1 MIGPFFR
8 ILYAKSYNFYCCWNP
23 RALFGQSCYG
33 IFFGVGIS
41 FCGVNKNLKHLDR
54 IGAYL
59 LKIAIILL
67 GLVFNVNQVSRIASE
82 SFLLV
87 LGLVT
92 ITSLLGFVL
101 YFVFNV
107 SKRFSILSTAGT
119 AICGAT
125 AVYSVSPLIN
135 AKSNE
140 VGSVLSIIFILN
152 AFAMIFYPMIGDAL
166 NLTQEQFGV
175 WVGLSVHDTSSVA
188 AISTLYGEETTEV
201 ALITKLVRTLFLI
214 PLIITL
220 GILFKRK
227 FQRSQFPLFIA
238 LFILALIIAGVS
250 DLSDSVI
257 LSASLLFNILIV
269 LAVYLI
275 GSQVNFRTLLEFTK
289 HSMMHTISIWMSISV
304 ISLFLVLN
312 FV

>member
-1 MIGPFFR
+1 MQNHIFF
-8 ILYAKSYNFYCCWNP
+8 ILVGILGLYLANP
-23 RALFGQSCYG
+23 VFAF
-33 IFFGVGIS
+33 FFGVGIS
-41 FCGVNKNLKHLDR
+41 FFGISKNLKYLDV
-54 IGAYL
+54 IGSYL

-67 GLVFNVNQVSRIASE
+67 GLVFDVNSVSSLATE

-92 ITSLLGFVL
+92 ITSFLGVVL

-125 AVYSVSPLIN
+125 AVSSVSTLIN

-152 AFAMIFYPMIGDAL
+152 AVAMIFYPAIGGAL
-166 NLTQEQFGV
+166 KLTQEQFGV

-188 AISTLYGEETTEV
+188 AISTLYGENTTEV

-214 PLIITL
+214 PLII
-220 GILFKRK
+220 ILSISFKSK
-227 FQRSQFPLFIA
+227 LQSSQFPLFII
-238 LFILALIIAGVS
+238 LFLLVLIISSFV
-250 DLSDSVI
+250 DLPDAVT
-257 LSASLLFNILIV
+257 LSASLLFKFLIL
-269 LAVYLI
+269 LAVYVI
-275 GSQVNFRTLLEFTK
+275 GSQVNLRTLFQLTK
-289 HSMMHTISIWMSISV
+289 HSMMHTISMWMSVSA

>member
-1 MIGPFFR
+1 MKNH
-8 ILYAKSYNFYCCWNP
+8 ILFILVGILGLYLANP
-23 RALFGQSCYG
+23 VFAF
-33 IFFGVGIS
+33 FFGVGIS
-41 FCGVNKNLKHLDR
+41 YFFGISKNLKYLDR
-54 IGAYL
+54 IGSYL

-67 GLVFNVNQVSRIASE
+67 GLVFDVNSVSGLASE

-92 ITSLLGFVL
+92 ITSFLGVVL

-152 AFAMIFYPMIGDAL
+152 AVAMIFYPMIGDAL

-188 AISTLYGEETTEV
+188 AISTLYGENTTEV
-201 ALITKLVRTLFLI
+201 ALITKLIRTLFLI

-257 LSASLLFNILIV
+257 LSASLLFKFLIV
-269 LAVYLI
+269 LALYFI
-275 GSQVNFRTLLEFTK
+275 GSQVNFRTLLQLTK
-289 HSMMHTISIWMSISV
+289 HSMIHTISLWIIISF
-304 ISLFLVLN
+304 ISL
-312 FV
+312 

>member
-1 MIGPFFR
+1 M
-8 ILYAKSYNFYCCWNP
+8 
-23 RALFGQSCYG
+23 
-33 IFFGVGIS
+33 
-41 FCGVNKNLKHLDR
+41 
-54 IGAYL
+54 
-59 LKIAIILL
+59 L
-67 GLVFNVNQVSRIASE
+67 GLVFDGYSVSSLANE

-92 ITSLLGFVL
+92 ITSFLGVVL

-125 AVYSVSPLIN
+125 AVSSVSPLIN

-152 AFAMIFYPMIGDAL
+152 AVAMIFYPAIGDAL
-166 NLTQEQFGV
+166 KLTQEQFGV

-188 AISTLYGEETTEV
+188 AISTLYGENTTEV
-201 ALITKLVRTLFLI
+201 ALITKLIRTLFLI
-214 PLIITL
+214 PLIIIL

-238 LFILALIIAGVS
+238 LFILVLIIAGRSV
-250 DLSDSVI
+250 LPDSVI
-257 LSASLLFNILIV
+257 LSASLLFKFLIV
-269 LAVYLI
+269 LALYFI
-275 GSQVNFRTLLEFTK
+275 GSQVNFRTLFQLTK
-289 HSMMHTISIWMSISV
+289 HSMIHAISLWIIISLV
-304 ISLFLVLN
+304 SLFLVLN

>member
-1 MIGPFFR
+1 MLNHIIFILIG
-8 ILYAKSYNFYCCWNP
+8 ILGLYLANP
-23 RALFGQSCYG
+23 VLAF
-33 IFFGVGIS
+33 FFGVGIS
-41 FCGVNKNLKHLDR
+41 FFGINKDLKHLDR
-54 IGAYL
+54 IGSYL

-67 GLVFNVNQVSRIASE
+67 GLVFNVNQVSSIASE

-87 LGLVT
+87 LVLVT
-92 ITSLLGFVL
+92 ITSFLGVVL

-125 AVYSVSPLIN
+125 AVSSVSPLIN
-135 AKSNE
+135 AKPKE

-152 AFAMIFYPMIGDAL
+152 AIAMIFFPMIGEAL
-166 NLTQEQFGV
+166 NLTKEQFGI
-175 WVGLSVHDTSSVA
+175 WIGLSVHDTSSVA
-188 AISTLYGEETTEV
+188 AISTLYGENTTEV

-214 PLIITL
+214 PLII
-220 GILFKRK
+220 ILSISFKSK
-227 FQRSQFPLFIA
+227 LQSSQFPLFII
-238 LFILALIIAGVS
+238 LFLLVLIISSFV
-250 DLSDSVI
+250 DLPDAVT
-257 LSASLLFNILIV
+257 LSASLLFKFLII
-269 LAVYLI
+269 LAVYVI

-289 HSMMHTISIWMSISV
+289 HSMMHTISMWMSVSA

>member
-1 MIGPFFR
+1 MLNHIIFILIG
-8 ILYAKSYNFYCCWNP
+8 ILGLYLANP
-23 RALFGQSCYG
+23 VLAF
-33 IFFGVGIS
+33 FFGVGIS
-41 FCGVNKNLKHLDR
+41 LFGLNKDLKHLDR
-54 IGAYL
+54 IGSYL

-67 GLVFNVNQVSRIASE
+67 GLVFNVNQVSSIALE

-87 LGLVT
+87 LGLMT
-92 ITSLLGFVL
+92 ITSLLGVVL

-125 AVYSVSPLIN
+125 AVSSVSPLIN

-152 AFAMIFYPMIGDAL
+152 AVAMIFYPMIGDAL

-188 AISTLYGEETTEV
+188 AISTLYGENTTEV
-201 ALITKLVRTLFLI
+201 ALITKLIRTLFLI

-220 GILFKRK
+220 GILFKGK

-257 LSASLLFNILIV
+257 LSASLLFKFLIV
-269 LAVYLI
+269 LALYFI
-275 GSQVNFRTLLEFTK
+275 GSQVNVRTLFQLTK
-289 HSMMHTISIWMSISV
+289 HSMIHTISLWIIISFM
-304 ISLFLVLN
+304 SLFLVLN

>member
-1 MIGPFFR
+1 MQNHIFF
-8 ILYAKSYNFYCCWNP
+8 ILVGILGLYLANP
-23 RALFGQSCYG
+23 VFAF
-33 IFFGVGIS
+33 FFGVGFSFFGIS
-41 FCGVNKNLKHLDR
+41 KNLKYLDV
-54 IGAYL
+54 IGSYL

-67 GLVFNVNQVSRIASE
+67 GLVFDVNSVSSLATE

-92 ITSLLGFVL
+92 ITSFLGVVL

-125 AVYSVSPLIN
+125 AVSSVSPLIN

-152 AFAMIFYPMIGDAL
+152 AVAMIFYPAIGGAL
-166 NLTQEQFGV
+166 KLTQEQFGV

-188 AISTLYGEETTEV
+188 AISTLYGENTTEV

-214 PLIITL
+214 PLII
-220 GILFKRK
+220 ILSISFKSK
-227 FQRSQFPLFIA
+227 LQSSQFPLFII
-238 LFILALIIAGVS
+238 LFLLVLIISSFV
-250 DLSDSVI
+250 DLPDAVT
-257 LSASLLFNILIV
+257 LSASLLFKFLIL
-269 LAVYLI
+269 LAVYVI
-275 GSQVNFRTLLEFTK
+275 GSQVNLRTLFQLTK
-289 HSMMHTISIWMSISV
+289 HSMMHTISMWMSVSA

>member
-1 MIGPFFR
+1 MQNYLFF
-8 ILYAKSYNFYCCWNP
+8 ILVGILGLYLANP
-23 RALFGQSCYG
+23 VLAF
-33 IFFGVGIS
+33 FFGVGIS
-41 FCGVNKNLKHLDR
+41 FFGINKDLMHLDR
-54 IGAYL
+54 IGSYL

-67 GLVFNVNQVSRIASE
+67 GLVFNVNQVSSIASE

-87 LGLVT
+87 LALVT
-92 ITSLLGFVL
+92 ITSFLGVVL

-125 AVYSVSPLIN
+125 AVSSVSPLIN
-135 AKSNE
+135 AKPKE

-152 AFAMIFYPMIGDAL
+152 AIAMIFFPMIGEAL
-166 NLTQEQFGV
+166 NLTKEQFGI
-175 WVGLSVHDTSSVA
+175 WIGLSVHDTSSVA
-188 AISTLYGEETTEV
+188 AISTLYGEKTTEI
-201 ALITKLVRTLFLI
+201 ALITKLIRTLFLI
-214 PLIITL
+214 PLIIIL

-238 LFILALIIAGVS
+238 VFILVLIIAGVS
-250 DLSDSVI
+250 DLPDSVI
-257 LSASLLFNILIV
+257 LSASLLFKFLIV
-269 LAVYLI
+269 LALYFI
-275 GSQVNFRTLLEFTK
+275 GSQVNFRTLLQLTK
-289 HSMMHTISIWMSISV
+289 HSMIHTISLWIIISF

>member
-1 MIGPFFR
+1 LHF
-8 ILYAKSYNFYCCWNP
+8 
-23 RALFGQSCYG
+23 
-33 IFFGVGIS
+33 FFGVGIS
-41 FCGVNKNLKHLDR
+41 FFGISKNLKYLDR
-54 IGAYL
+54 IGSYL

-67 GLVFNVNQVSRIASE
+67 GLVFDVNSVSGLASE

-87 LGLVT
+87 LGLVI
-92 ITSLLGFVL
+92 ITSFLGVVL

-125 AVYSVSPLIN
+125 AVSSVSPLIN

-152 AFAMIFYPMIGDAL
+152 AVAMIFYPMIGDAL

-188 AISTLYGEETTEV
+188 AISTLYGENTTEV
-201 ALITKLVRTLFLI
+201 ALITKLIRTLFLI

-257 LSASLLFNILIV
+257 LSASLLFKFLIV
-269 LAVYLI
+269 LALYFI
-275 GSQVNFRTLLEFTK
+275 GSQVNFRTLLQLTT
-289 HSMMHTISIWMSISV
+289 HSMIHTISLWIIISFM
-304 ISLFLVLN
+304 SLFLVLN